1 MFGASGVISPKTT
14 AENKE
19 ADMILAVCRFAAQK
33 HADYRT
39 SVFRLFFHSFL
50 YKSKQGRLALTV
62 LLLTKSSFPL
72 PLCVSLARSL
82 FLVQA
87 LFPLQYFF
95 LPLAIYENVSSSP
108 SLFESH

>member
-1 MFGASGVISPKTT
+1 MFGASGVISPPKTT

-72 PLCVSLARSL
+72 PLCVSRALALSRSSP
-82 FLVQA
+82 FPPPV
-87 LFPLQYFF
+87 LFPA
-95 LPLAIYENVSSSP
+95 PLY
-108 SLFESH
+108 L